1 MKDNVYD
8 CKFKNKYRIK
18 SARVAWHDYNKG
30 VYFITICTKDRE
42 CFFGKIS
49 NKKMILSEI
58 GEYTEE
64 QVKTIPE
71 HHPKTVIPQW
81 VIMPNHIHMIVEIND
96 CDNVV
101 RKESLNCKNQDMQK
115 ISNKQGLLST
125 VMCGFKQ
132 SIKNFAISKNIR
144 FDWQT
149 RFHDHIIRN
158 EIALEHI
165 SEYIENN
172 VLRWSED
179 CFYIL

>member
-1 MKDNVYD
+1 M
-8 CKFKNKYRIK
+8 
-18 SARVAWHDYNKG
+18 
-30 VYFITICTKDRE
+30 
-42 CFFGKIS
+42 
-49 NKKMILSEI
+49 
-58 GEYTEE
+58 
-64 QVKTIPE
+64 
-71 HHPKTVIPQW
+71 
-81 VIMPNHIHMIVEIND
+81 
-96 CDNVV
+96 
-101 RKESLNCKNQDMQK
+101 
-115 ISNKQGLLST
+115 
-125 VMCGFKQ
+125 MCGFKQ